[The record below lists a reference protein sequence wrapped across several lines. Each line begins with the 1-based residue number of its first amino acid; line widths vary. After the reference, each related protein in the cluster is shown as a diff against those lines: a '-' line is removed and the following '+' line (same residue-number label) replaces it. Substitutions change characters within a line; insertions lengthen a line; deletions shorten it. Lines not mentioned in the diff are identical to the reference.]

1 VIRLFTLAPSDARF
15 RRQLLRDL
23 NNPDARVPVFGR
35 VRGKVRRM
43 ATGDEKRAAIVAQQA
58 AREQAE
64 RLAKGP
70 ASPSAHR
77 PRKPRTNWAATRP
90 IHGNPRGRSKPEGS
104 PEG

>member
-1 VIRLFTLAPSDARF
+1 
-15 RRQLLRDL
+15 
-23 NNPDARVPVFGR
+23 
-35 VRGKVRRM
+35 M

-90 IHGNPRGRSKPEGS
+90 IHGGGPGGGPGGGGGPGNPRGRAKPEG
-104 PEG
+104 